1 MRYETAFKIV
11 LPILLIFFNIPDSQA
26 HKIRVFAWEE
36 EGIIKTETQ
45 FSGGSGRAA
54 KNIEITVINQKDKQ
68 ELLSGTTDEQGF
80 FNFPIPEAAIKNRYD
95 LEIIANSGGGHKNS
109 WHLSAADYL
118 QLEENAT
125 SQPPPLPLP
134 SPPKQ
139 PRNKGT
145 STYVVDERQLT
156 RIIESALD
164 RKLAP
169 IKRTLARQQEKRPS
183 LQDILG
189 GIGYILGLAGI
200 AAYFKAKKEN
210 K

>member
-1 MRYETAFKIV
+1 MRYETVLKMIV
-11 LPILLIFFNIPDSQA
+11 PILLIFFNSPDSQA

-54 KNIEITVINQKDKQ
+54 KKVGITVISEQDKQ
-68 ELLSGTTDEQGF
+68 ELLSGTTDDQGLYS
-80 FNFPIPEAAIKNRYD
+80 FPIPEAAIKNRYN
-95 LEIIANSGGGHKNS
+95 LEIIAISGDGHKNS

-118 QLEENAT
+118 QMEENEV
-125 SQPPPLPLP
+125 SQPPPVLLPAV
-134 SPPKQ
+134 PKQ
-139 PRNKGT
+139 PDQHGA
-145 STYVVDERQLT
+145 STCILDEQQLT
-156 RIIESALD
+156 RIIESTLE

-169 IKRTLARQQEKRPS
+169 VKRSLARQQEKGPS

-200 AAYFKAKKEN
+200 TAYFKAQKKN
-210 K
+210 Q